1 MRMEIKLNYEA
12 PEAEMIPVRMEHG
25 LLQAS
30 DPPVKVTDYDPWEEE
45 DI

>member
-1 MRMEIKLNYEA
+1 MENKLNYES
-12 PEAEMIPVRMEHG
+12 PEAEIIQVRMKQD

-30 DPPVKVTDYDPWEEE
+30 DPVTVNDYDPWEEE